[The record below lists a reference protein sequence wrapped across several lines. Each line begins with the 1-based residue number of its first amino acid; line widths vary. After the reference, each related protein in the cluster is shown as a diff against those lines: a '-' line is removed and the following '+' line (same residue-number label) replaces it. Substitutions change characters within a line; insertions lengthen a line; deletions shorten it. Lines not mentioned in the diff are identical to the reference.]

1 MSTSSSSG
9 SSRESKRP
17 CSKMTWHVEHASS
30 PPHLR
35 GAGRLGVRRA
45 AGPPRGARARGRTRE
60 DARGLD
66 LDVGRERGLQHGLA
80 LRAGHGEGF
89 ALEVDEGKV
98 DRREAPRRVRRGAR
112 GGAGRSRGREGAP
125 GQAPRGKH
133 GHVEGAGGRVPRPP
147 WGGRNLELEESSTA
161 ASATASAR
169 CRPHLDARASFLQ
182 SGAVLEPVVAAVL
195 VFSGASRTPVD
206 APPPREPSEA
216 MAAYGTYDGW
226 EYPPP
231 NMYSANH
238 MDREGYLRVQGVL
251 LKKGGSRRGSSSDA
265 AGGVK
270 SPPRG
275 SGVGS
280 FLFGRRNW
288 SERHF
293 SLDIDAGTWTYCS
306 DAAMTKVAGV
316 VTLIPGRTKVNV
328 PDEVRLRGRHAP
340 ANTDEA
346 LNYFEVHPTLD
357 GDGAERELPFA
368 VRAPSAR
375 EFEEWIRA
383 LQYALAK
390 ARVRAAAPSTSAVDE
405 AAAAMNAAFASL
417 DTSSPR
423 PTSSTPG
430 SSPRSRASTEE
441 RDAGGFGQTD
451 YLEMEYYYQDLE
463 GEQRGPVGF
472 DGLRAAMTNGTI
484 DDVSYVYTNR
494 SDEWIELS
502 ALPTLLRLLQPLSEP
517 LSPPPPPKAEP
528 RPREPKARTTAP
540 AAAAK
545 PAPAAFRL

>member
-1 MSTSSSSG
+1 
-9 SSRESKRP
+9 
-17 CSKMTWHVEHASS
+17 
-30 PPHLR
+30 
-35 GAGRLGVRRA
+35 
-45 AGPPRGARARGRTRE
+45 
-60 DARGLD
+60 
-66 LDVGRERGLQHGLA
+66 
-80 LRAGHGEGF
+80 
-89 ALEVDEGKV
+89 
-98 DRREAPRRVRRGAR
+98 
-112 GGAGRSRGREGAP
+112 
-125 GQAPRGKH
+125 
-133 GHVEGAGGRVPRPP
+133 
-147 WGGRNLELEESSTA
+147 
-161 ASATASAR
+161 
-169 CRPHLDARASFLQ
+169 
-182 SGAVLEPVVAAVL
+182 
-195 VFSGASRTPVD
+195 
-206 APPPREPSEA
+206 

-306 DAAMTKVAGV
+306 DVAMTKVAGV

-375 EFEEWIRA
+375 EFEEWIRS

-430 SSPRSRASTEE
+430 SSPRSRPSTDREE

-528 RPREPKARTTAP
+528 RPREPRARTTAP

>member
-1 MSTSSSSG
+1 
-9 SSRESKRP
+9 
-17 CSKMTWHVEHASS
+17 
-30 PPHLR
+30 
-35 GAGRLGVRRA
+35 
-45 AGPPRGARARGRTRE
+45 
-60 DARGLD
+60 
-66 LDVGRERGLQHGLA
+66 
-80 LRAGHGEGF
+80 
-89 ALEVDEGKV
+89 
-98 DRREAPRRVRRGAR
+98 
-112 GGAGRSRGREGAP
+112 
-125 GQAPRGKH
+125 
-133 GHVEGAGGRVPRPP
+133 
-147 WGGRNLELEESSTA
+147 
-161 ASATASAR
+161 
-169 CRPHLDARASFLQ
+169 
-182 SGAVLEPVVAAVL
+182 
-195 VFSGASRTPVD
+195 
-206 APPPREPSEA
+206 

-306 DAAMTKVAGV
+306 DAAMTRVAGV

-423 PTSSTPG
+423 PTSSTPA

-472 DGLRAAMTNGTI
+472 DGLRAAMTHGTI

-502 ALPTLLRLLQPLSEP
+502 ALPTLLRLLQSLSEP
-517 LSPPPPPKAEP
+517 LSPPPPPKPEP